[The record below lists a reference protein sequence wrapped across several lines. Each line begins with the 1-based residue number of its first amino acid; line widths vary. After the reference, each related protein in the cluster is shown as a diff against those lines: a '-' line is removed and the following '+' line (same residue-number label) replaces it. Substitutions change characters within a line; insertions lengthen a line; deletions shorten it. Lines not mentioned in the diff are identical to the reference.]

1 MDQRKLEEKVEEI
14 LGREGFKIKNGE
26 ASKPGVTLELG
37 IYSSKKYSEEDI
49 DHSKDKIFVDQGL
62 SKVDDAYTIEE
73 EKDYDLPSFELIGD
87 IAIINDLYGRDREE
101 SVEGILAHHDVK
113 TILLKTEGL
122 SGEFRVGEYETL
134 YGEETETVH
143 REHGYRFK
151 VDPTEAYYSERFSTE
166 RERIASQV
174 EEGEKVLVMF
184 SGVGPFAVMCAEN
197 AEKVVAIEKNPAACK
212 FFKENIKLNSFED
225 KIEACCG
232 DVREIVPD
240 LEERFDRV
248 IMPLPG
254 SATEFFDVALEAL
267 KKSGIIHLY
276 SFVEEENFR
285 PVEEKIETVMN
296 RQGLKFEVVD
306 RVRCGYKSP
315 SEDRYCFGLRVLS
328 EE

>member
-1 MDQRKLEEKVEEI
+1 MEQERLEKKVKEI
-14 LGREGFKIKNGE
+14 LGREGFTIEDGK
-26 ASKPGVTLELG
+26 ASKPGVALKLG
-37 IYSSKKYSEEDI
+37 VYSSEKYSEEDV
-49 DHSKDKIFVDQGL
+49 DHSKDKNFVDEGL
-62 SKVDDAYTIEE
+62 SNVDDTYTIEE

-87 IAIINDLYGRDREE
+87 IAIINDLDGRDREE

-143 REHGYRFK
+143 REHGYSFK
-151 VDPTEAYYSERFSTE
+151 VDPTKAYYSERFSTE
-166 RERIASQV
+166 RERVASQI

-184 SGVGPFAVMCAEN
+184 AGVGPFAVMCAEK
-197 AEKVVAIEKNPAACK
+197 AEKVAAVEKNPEACEYL
-212 FFKENIKLNSFED
+212 KENIELNGFED
-225 KIEACCG
+225 KVEAYCG

-254 SATEFFDVALEAL
+254 SAIELFNVALEAL
-267 KKSGIIHLY
+267 KEDGVVHLY
-276 SFVEEENFR
+276 SFIEEENFR
-285 PVEEKIETVMN
+285 PVEESIEEIMADK
-296 RQGLKFEVVD
+296 GLEFEIAN

-315 SEDRYCFGLRVLS
+315 SDDRYCFDINL
-328 EE
+328 